1 MNDLRTA
8 WGWSAADELLHILPL
23 HHMHGLMNCLLTPLA
38 ARATVRMLPR
48 FEPQVVWS
56 QMLHS
61 GAPSASGSRVNLFM
75 AVPTVYAK
83 LLEHYDRHLSPTLPA
98 VRVRATL
105 TKNIRLMV
113 CMCNRL
119 LAADVSSATL
129 SSYAYSY
136 MFMLRLMFDLVNA
149 IACWPS
155 VWTIC
160 MAYNCKFKCR

>member
-1 MNDLRTA
+1 MELSFRNLSAQVNDLRTA

-61 GAPSASGSRVNLFM
+61 GAPSESGSRVNLFM

-98 VRVRATL
+98 VRIRATL

-113 CMCNRL
+113 CNRQL
-119 LAADVSSATL
+119 VTALSSAVISLITFH
-129 SSYAYSY
+129 A
-136 MFMLRLMFDLVNA
+136 
-149 IACWPS
+149 
-155 VWTIC
+155 
-160 MAYNCKFKCR
+160 

>member
-1 MNDLRTA
+1 MKLSFRNLCAQVNDLRTA
-8 WGWSAADELLHILPL
+8 WAWSATDELLHILPL

-38 ARATVRMLPR
+38 ARATVRMQPR

-98 VRVRATL
+98 VRVRTTL

-113 CMCNRL
+113 CNRQFL
-119 LAADVSSATL
+119 TPL
-129 SSYAYSY
+129 SFAVLIS
-136 MFMLRLMFDLVNA
+136 LVITCLCCVFDLVNVVSL
-149 IACWPS
+149 P
-155 VWTIC
+155 
-160 MAYNCKFKCR
+160 